1 MLEGGW
7 LKIHRKMS
15 RWGWIS
21 TPSTFNTFLHLL
33 LLANYEDVQF
43 KNITI
48 HAGQLVTSVAAL
60 VDFTG
65 LTTKQVRRAIKN
77 LEKTGEIVT
86 KGTNKYTLITIC
98 NYEKYQVF
106 EDAEGQTKGKQRA
119 NKGQAEGQQWKNNK
133 ESKNDNNIEEK
144 EINKRKRPSV
154 QEVQDY
160 CTERHNG
167 IDAEECIA
175 FYESRGWKSGKTTI
189 VDWKAA
195 IRTWERKEKQNY
207 RTIIPDA
214 RRGTEVPSKPNYEQ
228 GL

>member
-33 LLANYEDVQF
+33 LLANYEDM
-43 KNITI
+43 KWKGITI
-48 HAGQLVTSVAAL
+48 HAGQMVTSVAAL
-60 VDFTG
+60 VEFTG
-65 LTTKQVRRAIKN
+65 LTTQQVRTALKN
-77 LEKTGEIVT
+77 LQSTKEITIKT
-86 KGTNKYTLITIC
+86 TNKYSIITIC
-98 NYEKYQVF
+98 KYEQYQTF
-106 EDAEGQTKGKQRA
+106 DTNEQQTNNKQIT
-119 NKGQAEGQQWKNNK
+119 NEQQTNNNNGRNK
-133 ESKNDNNIEEK
+133 ESKNDNNNIEEK

-167 IDAEECIA
+167 IDAEEFIA

-207 RTIIPDA
+207 RTTIPDA

>member
-1 MLEGGW
+1 M
-7 LKIHRKMS
+7 
-15 RWGWIS
+15 
-21 TPSTFNTFLHLL
+21 
-33 LLANYEDVQF
+33 
-43 KNITI
+43 
-48 HAGQLVTSVAAL
+48 VTSVAAL
-60 VDFTG
+60 VEFTG
-65 LTTKQVRRAIKN
+65 LTTQQVRTALKN
-77 LEKTGEIVT
+77 LQSTKEITIKT
-86 KGTNKYTLITIC
+86 TNKYSIITIC
-98 NYEKYQVF
+98 KYEQYQTF
-106 EDAEGQTKGKQRA
+106 DTNEQQTNNKQIT
-119 NKGQAEGQQWKNNK
+119 NEQQTNNNNGRNK
-133 ESKNDNNIEEK
+133 ESKNDKEEK

-167 IDAEECIA
+167 IDAEEFIA